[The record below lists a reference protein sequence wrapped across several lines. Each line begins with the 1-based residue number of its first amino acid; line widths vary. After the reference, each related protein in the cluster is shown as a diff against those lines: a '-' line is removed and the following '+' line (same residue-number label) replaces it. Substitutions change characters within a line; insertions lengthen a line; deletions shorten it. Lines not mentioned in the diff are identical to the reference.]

1 MNALALASA
10 FGDFKNYKIIFLTH
24 SKNYKVSQD
33 KLELIA
39 DNIVS
44 FDYIPFDSPL
54 NRLENEMT
62 IICLEHFIEIFF
74 LYMSTKGTD
83 IFNNKSYRDEI
94 K

>member
-1 MNALALASA
+1 M
-10 FGDFKNYKIIFLTH
+10 
-24 SKNYKVSQD
+24 
-33 KLELIA
+33 
-39 DNIVS
+39 S

-54 NRLENEMT
+54 DRLENEMT

>member
-1 MNALALASA
+1 
-10 FGDFKNYKIIFLTH
+10 
-24 SKNYKVSQD
+24 
-33 KLELIA
+33 
-39 DNIVS
+39 
-44 FDYIPFDSPL
+44 
-54 NRLENEMT
+54 MT